1 MMYRVIIPGKKPFV
15 TNSDG
20 LAEQVSKM
28 YGGARIQM
36 QGSDGKWVAYE

>member
-1 MMYRVIIPGKKPFV
+1 MMYRVIIPGKNPFV
-15 TNSDG
+15 TNADG

-36 QGSDGKWVAYE
+36 QTPEGKWVAYE